1 MATTTPISEETI
13 RPEDGRTVPWED
25 AAKRLAE
32 AGTFWMATVRP
43 EGHPHVRPVLAVWGD
58 GALHVVSS
66 TSSRKWANLRHSPHC
81 SISTGTPG
89 LDLVVEG
96 EAVRVTDEGTLK
108 HVAEVYESKY
118 EWPVEIRDGAFSA
131 EGAPT
136 AGPPPFHIFE
146 VRPATVYGFGTD
158 DDHFDRST
166 RWRFLARPH
175 REDWT

>member
-32 AGTFWMATVRP
+32 ADSFWMATVRRD
-43 EGHPHVRPVLAVWGD
+43 GHPHVRPILAVWVD
-58 GALHVVSS
+58 DALHFVAS
-66 TSSRKWANLRHSPHC
+66 TSSRKAANLAHRSSC
-81 SISTGTPG
+81 SVSTGTPG

-108 HVAEVYESKY
+108 HVADAYDSKY
-118 EWPVEIRDGAFSA
+118 GWPVEIRDGAFHA

-136 AGPPPFHIFE
+136 AGPPPFHIYE
-146 VRPATVYGFGTD
+146 LQPSTVYAFGTD
-158 DDHFDRST
+158 EDHFDRSA
-166 RWRFLARPH
+166 RWRFPARPH
-175 REDWT
+175 RED